1 MIAALALLAGCQPKS
16 SVMAEPAKR
25 TGSGGVTVAPSTQT
39 GANPTETGGA
49 AQSPTPDAETKA
61 PGSPPVAPP
70 TDTNTTPTDTAPVQP
85 SSGGP
90 VTLRFSL
97 DKGQEL
103 KYKSTSLSESQFAT
117 GTKMPEMKP
126 VTTTSDTTVKVLD
139 KSGDKA
145 KVEMTVTNMSLTGG
159 MANAEAQKAMQK
171 MAKESAGVK
180 VSAFF
185 DSMGKPSD
193 LKYEKGDRMQAVA
206 AGIDSDTGFFGI
218 SYPSKAVNAGDTW
231 THEFDF
237 KNAIGAFGPMK
248 DANWS
253 NSMIVTTFTLKSV
266 DAAAG
271 TAVIG
276 ISANGSPSM
285 SMKMGTP
292 PKGAEKAK
300 LPSEMKMNFKVS
312 GTGTA
317 TVELKNGLPKEISYE
332 MSTVFDSPMGGTMTQ
347 KVKATLKRQ

>member
-1 MIAALALLAGCQPKS
+1 
-16 SVMAEPAKR
+16 MAEPAKR
-25 TGSGGVTVAPSTQT
+25 IGSGNVTTTP
-39 GANPTETGGA
+39 GTETGTNSTAEGGA
-49 AQSPTPDAETKA
+49 TQAPDPTAETKT
-61 PGSPPVAPP
+61 PDSPAVAPP
-70 TDTNTTPTDTAPVQP
+70 TDTNTNTTDSAPTQP
-85 SSGGP
+85 SANGP

-103 KYKSTSLSESQFAT
+103 KYKSTSLSESKFASSAA
-117 GTKMPEMKP
+117 KMPEMKP

-145 KVEMTVTNMSLTGG
+145 KVEMTVTSMSLTGG

-171 MAKESAGVK
+171 MAKDTAGVK

-185 DSMGKPSD
+185 DSFGKPSD

-218 SYPSKAVNAGDTW
+218 SYPDKAVNPGDTW

-248 DANWS
+248 DASWS
-253 NSMIVTTFTLKSV
+253 NSMIVTTFTLKSI
-266 DAAAG
+266 DQASG

-285 SMKMGTP
+285 SMKTGAP

-300 LPSEMKMNFKVS
+300 IPSEMKMNFKVS
-312 GTGTA
+312 GSGTA
-317 TVELKNGLPKEISYE
+317 TVDLKSGLPKEINYE
-332 MSTVFDSPMGGTMTQ
+332 MSTMFDSPMGGNMTQ